1 MTYYP
6 KIGNRVDQALA
17 YAKSQG
23 ASYVE
28 IEEKIDGSQF
38 SFRWDGDRVR
48 YYSKRREL
56 DPQNPG
62 GLFAPAIAYLEE
74 NTGRIPEG
82 YWLHGEAVAKAK
94 HNIIPYERTP
104 RGGLVLWD
112 MRTTDRPEL
121 NLESA
126 VASRGVLEGAAK
138 VLGLEVAP
146 LLYAGPPYPALVEDA
161 LRRNVKA
168 APLLG
173 GDLMEGVVVKFRDVT
188 GYRGEPLLVVKVVS
202 EKFREVGKRKAPKSR
217 PNLADMV
224 AEYATEARWSKAVQ
238 RMREDGTHTG
248 TPKDIG
254 ALIRLVQED
263 VMEEEGTA
271 IKERLFQ
278 MFRKEITG
286 GLVNG
291 LPAWYKAQCDD

>member
-6 KIGNRVDQALA
+6 KIGNRLDQALA
-17 YAKSQG
+17 YARSLG
-23 ASYVE
+23 AEYVE

-56 DPQNPG
+56 DPKNPG

-74 NTGRIPEG
+74 NKGRIPEG
-82 YWLHGEAVAKAK
+82 YWLHGEAVAKTK
-94 HNIIPYERTP
+94 HNIIQYDRTP

-112 MRTTDRPEL
+112 ARRLDSPLMAQRGT
-121 NLESA
+121 LEQIA
-126 VASRGVLEGAAK
+126 VC
-138 VLGLEVAP
+138 LGLAVAP
-146 LLYAGPPYPALVEDA
+146 LLYAGLLDRVESVEA
-161 LRRNVKA
+161 FSRHK
-168 APLLG
+168 PLLG
-173 GDLMEGVVVKFRDVT
+173 GDLMEGVVVKFRNVP

-202 EKFREVGKRKAPKSR
+202 EKFREVGKRKAPKAR

-224 AEYATEARWSKAVQ
+224 AEYATEARWAKAVQ

-254 ALIRLVQED
+254 TLIRMVQED
-263 VMEEEGTA
+263 VMAEEGDV

-291 LPAWYKAQCDD
+291 LPTWYKAQCDD